1 MICQNFLRGEIFYI
15 LKKLGSYGQAYKL
28 IKTKWILI
36 FLKKCLTKQDSY
48 LEKMKIKTEKVILN
62 TLKKPTIKIS
72 WISILSSPFPS
83 GYYFYAKTLWN
94 HYVTLD

>member
-1 MICQNFLRGEIFYI
+1 MSKNFLRDEIFYI
-15 LKKLGSYGQAYKL
+15 LKKLDSYGQAYKL

-36 FLKKCLTKQDSY
+36 LKKKCLTKQDFY

-72 WISILSSPFPS
+72 WISILNSPFPS
-83 GYYFYAKTLWN
+83 SYYFHTKKLWN